1 MFLQILIA
9 AFLQLFIIRRIYL
22 AAKGRKEAR
31 RLENRL
37 KKDRSRQRERER
49 EIKTHIAHAAGVRF
63 PKKQNIANGWYNR
76 MKKH

>member
-1 MFLQILIA
+1 MFLPTSIA
-9 AFLQLFIIRRIYL
+9 AFLLLFVVHRIYL

-49 EIKTHIAHAAGVRF
+49 EIKAHIAHVAGVRF
-63 PKKQNIANGWYNR
+63 PKKQGIANGWYNR